1 MDISPPEEFNLIEK
15 KETPEEGKMS
25 PVKYY
30 TIMRKSKD
38 PRWIRY
44 EIVRY
49 AKEEGVKPAAR
60 VFSTTPKTVRKWL
73 RRWQPGSLRGLEDQ
87 SKAPKSKGSGID
99 PDQRQKAIE
108 LKRKLKSWGGLRIKR
123 EFNLSISEKAIRSR

>member
-1 MDISPPEEFNLIEK
+1 MRKFFSFEIKKQWTSPLEWGLIHLNK
-15 KETPEEGKMS
+15 KQTPEEGKMS

-44 EIVRY
+44 EMVRY

-60 VFSTTPKTVRKWL
+60 VFSICISPFRATL
-73 RRWQPGSLRGLEDQ
+73 HL
-87 SKAPKSKGSGID
+87 
-99 PDQRQKAIE
+99 
-108 LKRKLKSWGGLRIKR
+108 
-123 EFNLSISEKAIRSR
+123 NLSNTIPCNSKYYKTLRTHSLI